1 MRIRIVR
8 IAAAVI
14 AMQFAGALVA
24 TAPSL
29 AAGSDAQQTTTA
41 TKKKQ
46 KKATSTKSKTP
57 RATTNGSMG
66 SGDSRSGDM
75 PGYRNDYKSVEG
87 Y

>member
-8 IAAAVI
+8 IAVAVI
-14 AMQFAGALVA
+14 AMQFAGTLVA

-29 AAGSDAQQTTTA
+29 AAGSDAQQSTTA

-46 KKATSTKSKTP
+46 KKASSAKSKTP

-66 SGDSRSGDM
+66 SGDM
-75 PGYRNDYKSVEG
+75 PGYRNDYKSGEG

>member
-1 MRIRIVR
+1 MRIRIIR

-24 TAPSL
+24 TTPSL
-29 AAGSDAQQTTTA
+29 AAGSDAQQITTA

-46 KKATSTKSKTP
+46 KKASSTKSKAP
-57 RATTNGSMG
+57 RATTNGSLG
-66 SGDSRSGDM
+66 SGDM
-75 PGYRNDYKSVEG
+75 PGYRNDYKSGEG